1 MAMAFPNDTD
11 AEKFLPEC
19 PADVTDTLLKKQ
31 YSLFRK
37 ALLKTLVKVR
47 PMLWPLGEQNA
58 RFVTN
63 AFAVALKAF
72 LKAKQA
78 GPGKKLPVAVPQKA
92 KPEPGKP
99 TDEVTKVITVLP
111 DPKAPTTEAQL
122 TAEAGGKPNDGK

>member
-37 ALLKTLVKVR
+37 ALLKTLVEVR

-72 LKAKQA
+72 LKAKQG
-78 GPGKKLPVAVPQKA
+78 GPAKKPVVVPQKP
-92 KPEPGKP
+92 KPEPEKVAAP
-99 TDEVTKVITVLP
+99 VDEKTIVTDKMIADGTKFP
-111 DPKAPTTEAQL
+111 DAK
-122 TAEAGGKPNDGK
+122 